1 MLTPLKPRREEVL
14 FVLFLVCGGLG
25 GGGCAAAGLAAG
37 PLVTVLQ
44 ALGAR
49 TVERTVSADLETT
62 WTATVDILTRMEVRI
77 QETEQSEEAW
87 VLEGDG
93 DAVTVHAELAPVTPR
108 MTKVSLR
115 VEAGG
120 HLADKQ
126 TAEEILNQV
135 ALSLER
141 PAALAEREPSDE
153 REALA
158 NAVTTLQGEIRNLK
172 SVIEEMGNEE
182 KRAVSHPPPE
192 RDGVD
197 EDVFSWGSGILVIPS
212 SYGIPV
218 LPGPADASTVRAASP
233 SRADEHVP
241 SLADAPSQTD
251 SGGQEVLAAPLV
263 PVEVLTPV
271 RSLNGRQRVR

>member
-1 MLTPLKPRREEVL
+1 MKPRREIIL
-14 FVLFLVCGGLG
+14 LLPFLVASTMG

-37 PLVTVLQ
+37 PLVTALQ
-44 ALGAR
+44 FVGGR
-49 TVERTVSADLETT
+49 TVERTLSADLETT
-62 WTATVDILTRMEVRI
+62 WTATVDTLSRMEVRI
-77 QETEQSEEAW
+77 QETEQSEETW
-87 VLEGDG
+87 LLEGDG

-120 HLADKQ
+120 LIADKQ
-126 TAEEILNQV
+126 TAEEILNQL

-158 NAVTTLQGEIRNLK
+158 NAVTTLQGEILHLK
-172 SVIEEMGNEE
+172 AVIDEKEKEE
-182 KRAVSHPPPE
+182 KRAASHPPPE

-212 SYGIPV
+212 SYGIPI
-218 LPGPADASTVRAASP
+218 LPGATDASAARVP
-233 SRADEHVP
+233 PPPRRNPHVP
-241 SLADAPSQTD
+241 VLADAPPQTD
-251 SGGQEVLAAPLV
+251 SGGQEVLATPLV
-263 PVEVLTPV
+263 PVEVLAPV

>member
-1 MLTPLKPRREEVL
+1 
-14 FVLFLVCGGLG
+14 LV
-25 GGGCAAAGLAAG
+25 
-37 PLVTVLQ
+37 
-44 ALGAR
+44 
-49 TVERTVSADLETT
+49 
-62 WTATVDILTRMEVRI
+62 I
-77 QETEQSEEAW
+77 
-87 VLEGDG
+87 
-93 DAVTVHAELAPVTPR
+93 
-108 MTKVSLR
+108 
-115 VEAGG
+115 
-120 HLADKQ
+120 
-126 TAEEILNQV
+126 
-135 ALSLER
+135 
-141 PAALAEREPSDE
+141 DE
-153 REALA
+153 KE
-158 NAVTTLQGEIRNLK
+158 K
-172 SVIEEMGNEE
+172 EE

-218 LPGPADASTVRAASP
+218 LPGPADASIVRAASP

>member
-1 MLTPLKPRREEVL
+1 MVL
-14 FVLFLVCGGLG
+14 VVIMIASMLG

-49 TVERTVSADLETT
+49 TVERTVSADRETT
-62 WTATVDILTRMEVRI
+62 WTAMVDTLTRMEVRI
-77 QETEQSEEAW
+77 RETEQSEEAW

-120 HLADKQ
+120 LLADKQ
-126 TAEEILNQV
+126 TAKEILNQV
-135 ALSLER
+135 ALSLQP
-141 PAALAEREPSDE
+141 PAALAERKPSDE
-153 REALA
+153 PDALA
-158 NAVTTLQGEIRNLK
+158 TAVTALQGEIQHLK
-172 SVIEEMGNEE
+172 LVIDEKEKEE

-218 LPGPADASTVRAASP
+218 LPGPADASIVRAASP